1 MRISMIS
8 EHASPLAPLGSVD
21 AGGQNVHVDQLAAE
35 LTARG
40 HEVTVFTRRDD
51 PDSAEV
57 VTMDS
62 GTRVVH
68 ISTGTD
74 SHVPKDEL
82 LDHMPALGRG
92 IADYW
97 QHYADSRPDVV
108 HSHFW
113 MSALAARAA
122 LEAAHLGGVPLVHTY
137 HALGTVK
144 RRYQGS
150 ADTSPAERIR
160 FERTIGEDATRIV
173 ATCEDERG
181 ELRALGLEPSKV
193 DVIPCGV
200 DLGQFTPGDGPSTP
214 PTIVCLGRLVPRKGI
229 DLVIRGLAQLHRAGR
244 SDVVLDVIGGS
255 ADGGEFAGDPEVT
268 RLRRLAAE
276 LGVEEHVHLRGHMDR
291 DEIPTAIRSAAIV
304 ACTPWYEPFGIV
316 PLEAMACG
324 VPVIAAAVGGLQ
336 NTVVDDSTGL
346 LIPPGEPAAFAAAAE
361 RILSSPD
368 FARSL
373 GTAGIERAR
382 QSYTWA
388 RVAEATE
395 AAYRRA
401 RGVGELHE
409 RDLVIAGRPRTSTLD
424 QDAVESQLSGVECAV
439 DSLREQLP
447 TVRQWSEA
455 LAQTLAAGGTLF
467 CAGNGG
473 SAAEAQHLSAELVGR
488 FSADRPAYSSMA
500 LTTDSSAVTAISND
514 YGFESVF
521 ARQIEAHAKPGDILI
536 LLSTS
541 GRSPNLVRA
550 AEAANRIGAT
560 TWALT
565 GPGDSPLTEV
575 CDSSVR
581 IDAAAPHV
589 QEAHLM
595 AVHCLCAAFD
605 EKVGRLAAAVSAPAE
620 TPAPA
625 RDPRSPLA
633 RSRRVAPIGARL

>member
-21 AGGQNVHVDQLAAE
+21 AGGQNVHVDKLAAE

-40 HEVTVFTRRDD
+40 HDVTVFTRRDSPEPAD
-51 PDSAEV
+51 V
-57 VTMDS
+57 VVMDS

-68 ISTGTD
+68 ISTGED

-82 LDHMPALGRG
+82 LDHMPSLGRG
-92 IADYW
+92 IAEYW
-97 QHYADSRPDVV
+97 HSYAEARPDVV

-113 MSALAARAA
+113 MSALAGRAA
-122 LEAAHLGGVPLVHTY
+122 LESAHLPDVPLVHTY

-150 ADTSPAERIR
+150 ADTSPGGRIR
-160 FERTIGEDATRIV
+160 LERTIGEDAARIIS
-173 ATCEDERG
+173 TCEDEKG
-181 ELRALGLEPSKV
+181 ELARMGIDTSKV
-193 DVIPCGV
+193 DVVPCGV
-200 DLGQFTPGDGPSTP
+200 DLGEFTPGDGPTDP
-214 PTIVCLGRLVPRKGI
+214 PRIVCLGRLVPRKGI
-229 DLVIRGLAQLHRAGR
+229 DLVIRGLAKLHRAGR
-244 SDVVLDVIGGS
+244 TDVVLDVIGGS
-255 ADGGEFAGDPEVT
+255 ADGGEFAADPEVR
-268 RLRRLAAE
+268 RLRDLAAE
-276 LGVEEHVHLRGHMDR
+276 LGVEEHVRLRGHMDR
-291 DEIPTAIRSAAIV
+291 SDIPAAVRGASVV

-336 NTVVDDSTGL
+336 NTVVDGTTGL
-346 LIPPGEPAAFAAAAE
+346 LIPPGDSGAFAAAAE
-361 RILSSPD
+361 RVLSSPD

-373 GTAGIERAR
+373 GAAGIERAR
-382 QSYTWA
+382 QGYTWA

-395 AAYRRA
+395 ASYELA
-401 RGVGELHE
+401 RGEQETGCDELFAS
-409 RDLVIAGRPRTSTLD
+409 RSRSTAPAGGDVLE
-424 QDAVESQLSGVECAV
+424 AQLSGVECAV

-447 TVRQWSEA
+447 TMRRWSEA

-488 FSADRPAYSSMA
+488 FSGERPAYSSIA
-500 LTTDSSAVTAISND
+500 LSTDSSAVTAISND
-514 YGFESVF
+514 YGFDSVF
-521 ARQIEAHAKPGDILI
+521 SRQIEAHAKPGDILI

-565 GPGDSPLTEV
+565 GPGTSPLTKV

-605 EKVGRLAAAVSAPAE
+605 DNVGRLATALPEPAPGITPARPSSPPLTGLRPTAAV
-620 TPAPA
+620 
-625 RDPRSPLA
+625 
-633 RSRRVAPIGARL
+633 GARL